1 MTLPPPPNGTEYRW
15 IKISNFGTP
24 PKKKKKKMSSY
35 APPPPIFGPILN
47 PPYPLEK
54 ILHTPLTLYQGR
66 TQDFFKGG
74 GGGGLKSGPKYFAPE
89 KFKIAPAEKSLRG
102 GGGD

>member
-24 PKKKKKKMSSY
+24 PPKKKKNVLLR
-35 APPPPIFGPILN
+35 PPPPDFWPDFK
-47 PPYPLEK
+47 PPLPLEK

-74 GGGGLKSGPKYFAPE
+74 GGGG
-89 KFKIAPAEKSLRG
+89 
-102 GGGD
+102 